1 MAWIKKAVCE
11 FYGVDEA
18 GLLASKRGSFNEAR
32 NVAVYLTRR
41 LRRDRLKEI
50 GEAFQVKTYSSVS
63 SVVERLKAA
72 LSADRRLRQRVERL
86 VSNHRQEPRADL
98 TPVTPVTVP

>member
-1 MAWIKKAVCE
+1 
-11 FYGVDEA
+11 
-18 GLLASKRGSFNEAR
+18 
-32 NVAVYLTRR
+32 VAIYLTRR

-72 LSADRRLRQRVERL
+72 LAANRRLRQRVEKLIRIIDK
-86 VSNHRQEPRADL
+86 SQKQ
-98 TPVTPVTVP
+98 T